1 MAKMNNEKMK
11 EIVKDILINTAFNNY
26 EYGLEVEAEAN
37 GLDEEQIAHLENLL
51 NNAKIEVS
59 WLN

>member
-1 MAKMNNEKMK
+1 MAHLTDEEMK
-11 EIVKDILINTAFNNY
+11 EIVKDLLVNTAFNNY
-26 EYGLEVEAEAN
+26 DYGLEVEAEAK
-37 GLDEEQIAHLENLL
+37 GLDEEQIAHLENLV